1 MAKRALISVSDKSG
15 LIPFARALVELGFE
29 IVSTGGTKTAL
40 EAAGVAVTPV
50 AEVTDFPE
58 LLDGRV
64 KTLHPMIH
72 GGLLADLRNPGH
84 AEAIKAQGIQP
95 IDLVVVNLY
104 PFKETVAHPSVA
116 YETAIENIDI
126 GGPAMLRSAAK
137 NHARVTVVCDPA
149 DYDAVL
155 REWRE
160 NGEPSY
166 ELRQKLAA
174 KAFRHTA
181 AYDAVIAD
189 YLTKQTGERFPE
201 TLTLTFERKQALRY
215 GENPHQEAAFYKEL
229 FADDRS
235 IAAAVQLHGKALSYN
250 NIRDAD
256 AALQIVRE
264 FDRPAVAAVKHM
276 NPCGIGIGETIE
288 EAYAK
293 AYEADPVSIFGG
305 IIAVNRPIDAATAA
319 EMAKLFLEIIIAP
332 AFTPEALA
340 ILTKKKNIRLLTVNM
355 AEADKDDR
363 VLTSVSGGLLIQDA
377 DRLGLDDARLS
388 YPTKRRPTAE
398 EMRSLALAWK
408 AVKHVKSNA
417 IVLVKGGRTVGVGA
431 GQMNRVGAA
440 RIAIQQ
446 AGAEAKG
453 AVMASDAFFPMPDT
467 VEEAAKAGVTAI
479 IQPGGSIRDQ
489 DAIDK
494 AEEYGI
500 AMVFTG
506 IRHFK
511 H

>member
-50 AEVTDFPE
+50 AEVTGFPE

-256 AALQIVRE
+256 AALHIVRE

-305 IIAVNRPIDAATAA
+305 IIAANRPIDAATAA